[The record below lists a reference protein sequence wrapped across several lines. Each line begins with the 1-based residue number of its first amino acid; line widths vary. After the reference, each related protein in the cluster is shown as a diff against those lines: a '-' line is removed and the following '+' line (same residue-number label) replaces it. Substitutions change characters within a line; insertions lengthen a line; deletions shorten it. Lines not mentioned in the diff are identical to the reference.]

1 LNTNEVNIFEKLKTE
16 NLIEKVDIIVM
27 SEKLNRNEI
36 INDDFSI
43 DIE

>member
-1 LNTNEVNIFEKLKTE
+1 LNTNEVNIFEKLRTE